1 MRSVGG
7 ARPIARCA
15 ARAAAAM
22 REIGGSPMAARAAAA
37 QRVKV
42 GHRAVVSLRICHAHT
57 RRRTSAIGVA
67 TIAHNANAI
76 AIAACP

>member
-1 MRSVGG
+1 
-7 ARPIARCA
+7 
-15 ARAAAAM
+15 
-22 REIGGSPMAARAAAA
+22 MAARAAAA

-67 TIAHNANAI
+67 SIAHNANAI